1 MDHALLRFR
10 EAAARQNGRRPAI
23 RRRYSPGLRQQ
34 AVEYCQGRVDE
45 GESVRQVAS
54 ALGVAAFSLQR
65 WMRQARRR
73 PAFQPVTVVPTPH
86 PAEVVALTVTVTPE
100 GARVDGLDVDT
111 AARLLRL
118 LR

>member
-1 MDHALLRFR
+1 LDLRR
-10 EAAARQNGRRPAI
+10 
-23 RRRYSPGLRQQ
+23 Q

-73 PAFQPVTVVPTPH
+73 PAFQPVTVVPTPR
-86 PAEVVALTVTVTPE
+86 PAALGSLTVTVTAD
-100 GARVDGLDVDT
+100 GVRVEGLDVDT
-111 AARLLRL
+111 TAHLLRL